1 MAITFDDKPIHAW
14 AQKHPQNAPTWWSR
28 MASSSDKQFFGQ
40 MIFRSRHGLSE
51 PTKTP
56 TDAQKKRIADFVL
69 ENAELRTIVS
79 AEICDAI
86 AQITDLIREDQAMP
100 EEAAGPAPASPPETA
115 PHPKPAPKPSPA
127 PPPKGRKPA
136 KPAARG
142 KRKSR

>member
-14 AQKHPQNAPTWWSR
+14 AAKHPQNAPTWWSR

-51 PTKTP
+51 PTKAP
-56 TDAQKKRIADFVL
+56 TDAQKRRIADFVL
-69 ENAELRTIVS
+69 ENAELKKIVS

-86 AQITDLIREDQAMP
+86 AQITDLIREDQAPPEMP
-100 EEAAGPAPASPPETA
+100 EEAPAPPTAPPAAPAPQPRSA
-115 PHPKPAPKPSPA
+115 PHPT
-127 PPPKGRKPA
+127 GRKPA

-142 KRKSR
+142 GKRKSR